1 MINSWHVLSLESLKV
16 HLSKDYVQIDG
27 TLLERLVR
35 VGIMCPAFTERQ
47 KTTLLQT
54 ARIGC
59 PPDLMHY
66 LLPLPPPMPS
76 TAGLYTTPRVMPSTL
91 PFISQPPPKQQYKLE
106 QLQSQQRIKQQYQ
119 QGANDLAT
127 CFPDPTKDVLEQL
140 NALSIHNNGGGNDYF
155 FGNSKSPSSASSSL
169 SLRDP
174 VLTV

>member
-1 MINSWHVLSLESLKV
+1 MKPKRWSILESLKV

-47 KTTLLQT
+47 TTTLLQT

-76 TAGLYTTPRVMPSTL
+76 SAGLYTPRTMPSSL
-91 PFISQPPPKQQYKLE
+91 PFISQPAPKQYKLD
-106 QLQSQQRIKQQYQ
+106 QQRIKQQYQ
-119 QGANDLAT
+119 QGTNDLST
-127 CFPDPTKDVLEQL
+127 CFPDPTKDVLDQL
-140 NALSIHNNGGGNDYF
+140 NALSIHNNGGNDYF
-155 FGNSKSPSSASSSL
+155 FGNTKSPSSASSSL